1 MEVLTS
7 QSAETLARRAQAG
20 SAAAFEELVGRF
32 GLPVL
37 RYLQGK
43 AGNNHDAEDLRQE
56 TFLRAYK
63 NLHRYD
69 PERPFSPWL
78 FTIAARLAVTHL
90 RSRHETA
97 RIDVLEIPSAGAGP
111 REASAVRDLQSTVWS
126 AAADTLP
133 ASQYEALWLRYGQD
147 MPVKD
152 VARVMGITGTHAR
165 VLLHRARKR
174 LVMTG
179 ALEHVRDGHTGKPAR
194 THGKRGAR

>member
-1 MEVLTS
+1 MEVLSS
-7 QSAETLARRAQAG
+7 QSAEALARKAQAG
-20 SAAAFEELVGRF
+20 SSAAFEELVGRF

-37 RYLQGK
+37 RYLRGK

-69 PERPFSPWL
+69 PDRSFSPWL
-78 FTIAARLAVTHL
+78 FTIAARLAVTHM
-90 RSRHETA
+90 RSRREA
-97 RIDVLEIPSAGAGP
+97 PLINALEIPSSSPGP
-111 REASAVRDLQSTVWS
+111 REVSAGRDLKSTVWS
-126 AAADTLP
+126 AAAGTLP
-133 ASQYEALWLRYGQD
+133 ASQYEALWLRYGRD

-152 VARVMGITGTHAR
+152 VARMMGITGTHAR

-179 ALEHVRDGHTGKPAR
+179 ALDHVRDVDTSRPECEHMGNEV
-194 THGKRGAR
+194 